1 MPVSIP
7 DFSGLRVHVIGDA
20 IRDVYTQAKC
30 LGAASKSPTL
40 VYEKGESEEWI
51 GGAGVVA
58 HHCRAAGAAVALT
71 CGGITVKERILVEGV
86 KVCEFHEHPSN
97 GYVGSAPTT
106 WGVDG
111 SIHVL
116 PNPDVVIFADFGH
129 GIFKPGKPLMELYP
143 GGIHAAD
150 SQTTDISWG
159 NILDFAGCDLLFAN
173 EREARFAMRDQQN
186 DRETVCD
193 HLWDAATDRGTKAL
207 FVKLGAD
214 GLRLYAGSRDIDRVW
229 NMPAF
234 ATQPIVDPIGAGDA
248 LLAYAT
254 LTYAVTKDLEQAGII
269 GSLAAAEA
277 CAHMGNV
284 PVTLEAVKARAGALA

>member
-1 MPVSIP
+1 MKGVNLP

-40 VYEKGESEEWI
+40 VYEKGESQEWI

-58 HHCRAAGAAVALT
+58 AHCRAAGAEVQLT
-71 CGGITVKERILVEGV
+71 TAGETVKERIIVEGV
-86 KVCEFHEHPSN
+86 KVAEFHTRHEDRPQLIIDRDD
-97 GYVGSAPTT
+97 
-106 WGVDG
+106 WQQEEVDA
-111 SIHVL
+111 
-116 PNPDVVIFADFGH
+116 VIYADFQH
-129 GIFKPGKPLMELYP
+129 GMFNHELTP
-143 GGIHAAD
+143 VWNKWAPNALRAAD

-159 NILDFAGCDLLFAN
+159 NILDFSGCDLLFAN
-173 EREARFAMRDQQN
+173 EREARFALRDQ
-186 DRETVCD
+186 ETKD
-193 HLWDAATDRGTKAL
+193 IGPALWSESAAKAVFL
-207 FVKLGAD
+207 KLGSRGLDIHSAD
-214 GLRLYAGSRDIDRVW
+214 GARHIS
-229 NMPAF
+229 AF
-234 ATQPIVDPIGAGDA
+234 ARLPIVDPIGAGDA